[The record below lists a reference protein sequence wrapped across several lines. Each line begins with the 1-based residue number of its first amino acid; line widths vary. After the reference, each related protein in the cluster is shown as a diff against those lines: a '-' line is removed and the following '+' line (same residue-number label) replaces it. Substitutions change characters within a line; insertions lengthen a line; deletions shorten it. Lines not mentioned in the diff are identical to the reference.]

1 MPGFDANYP
10 SPARVYDYLAGGRD
24 NFATDRKLAQKL
36 LDLAP
41 HVRVMVRENRAFLT
55 TAVRW
60 VAAQGVAQ
68 VIDLGSGLPTAP
80 AIHEAVKAANPDAR
94 VAYVDNDP
102 VVVNHLVAVASKDPV
117 VTILDGDLRDAEG
130 ILAVSPSGPG
140 TPACLVAGWVLH
152 FFPPEAAAELI
163 RRYVAALAS
172 GSYLVVSIGM
182 LAGETGDRIMRL
194 YSQGSTP
201 IYRYTEDQVA
211 ALFDGLDLVGPGLV
225 DARVWAPGVTTP
237 GTPAARPGGSVLA
250 AVARKP

>member
-1 MPGFDANYP
+1 MPGFDTNKA

-24 NFATDRKLAQKL
+24 NFAADRKLAGRL

-41 HVRVMVRENRAFLT
+41 HVRAMVQENRTFLN

-60 VAAQGVAQ
+60 VAAQSVAQ
-68 VIDLGSGLPTAP
+68 FIDLGSGLPTAP
-80 AIHEAVKAANPDAR
+80 AIHETVKTANPDAR

-117 VTILDGDLRDAEG
+117 VTIIGGDLRDAQD
-130 ILAVSPSGPG
+130 ILTAPPFDHGAP
-140 TPACLVAGWVLH
+140 TCLVVGWVLH
-152 FFPPEAAAELI
+152 FFPHDIAAGLV
-163 RRYVAALAS
+163 RRYVTALAS

-201 IYRYTEDQVA
+201 VYRYTEGQIQ
-211 ALFDGLDLVGPGLV
+211 ALFEGLDLVEPGLV
-225 DARVWAPGVTTP
+225 DARAWVPGVTTP
-237 GTPAARPGGSVLA
+237 ATPVARPGGSVLV